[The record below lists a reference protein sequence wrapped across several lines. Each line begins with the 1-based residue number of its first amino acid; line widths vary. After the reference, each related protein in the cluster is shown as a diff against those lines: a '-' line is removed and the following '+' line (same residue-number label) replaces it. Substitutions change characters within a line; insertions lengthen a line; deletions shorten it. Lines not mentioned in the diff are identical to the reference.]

1 MLDAAINGADT
12 YGGVTTLLVFLIL
25 ALAWVVGFS
34 SRLFAIVRFESIIHG
49 EQDYQKFLIT

>member
-49 EQDYQKFLIT
+49 EQDNIRNF